1 MSGVFKISANI
12 DQAVYKATADIASY
26 NEKTQQAIKSAVA
39 DSVTAIRDQA
49 IRLAPAGLT
58 GNLKSGIKA
67 EMGRTGAY
75 GVVKSTSQHSHL
87 VEFGTG
93 ERITYNSKNK
103 QALKINGSFV
113 RGDIYNGKMP
123 AKPFMR
129 PAVESEKPKIEEN
142 IKKVLQ

>member
-1 MSGVFKISANI
+1 MSAFKINANI
-12 DQAVYKATADIASY
+12 DQAVYKATADIALY
-26 NEKTQQAIKSAVA
+26 NEKTQQAIKSAVT
-39 DSVTAIRDQA
+39 DGVNAIRDQA

-58 GNLKSGIKA
+58 GNLKSGIKS
-67 EMGRTGAY
+67 EMSQNVAY
-75 GVVKSTSQHSHL
+75 GVIKSTSQHSHL

-93 ERITYNSKNK
+93 ERITYSKNK